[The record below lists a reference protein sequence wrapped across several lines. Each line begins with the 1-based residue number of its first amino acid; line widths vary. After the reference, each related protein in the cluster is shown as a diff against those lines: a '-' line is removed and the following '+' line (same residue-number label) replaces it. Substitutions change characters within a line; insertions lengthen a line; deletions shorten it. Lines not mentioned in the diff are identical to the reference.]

1 MGAEPIQIRIQ
12 DDTERTKV
20 LRIDA
25 ESGVTRIHFPLT
37 DMAQM
42 LEGLKLTL
50 APRFTRALRG

>member
-1 MGAEPIQIRIQ
+1 MVVEPIHIRIQ

-42 LEGLKLTL
+42 LEGLKLT
-50 APRFTRALRG
+50 